1 MTLTWGWALYVLV
14 PFLLF
19 VAGVVAVITVVRRRG
34 R

>member
-1 MTLTWGWALYVLV
+1 MTLTWGWALYVLA

-19 VAGVVAVITVVRRRG
+19 VVVLVGVLTVVRRRW

>member
-19 VAGVVAVITVVRRRG
+19 VVGVVVLIPGIRRFWR
-34 R
+34 

>member
-1 MTLTWGWALYVLV
+1 MTLTWGWALYVIV

-19 VAGVVAVITVVRRRG
+19 VTVLVGVLTVVRRRG